1 MAMTPPPLRTRIRNG
16 TLVMLVLT
24 LTIGAFAVPRIHEL
38 GGSIRETLYRNYV
51 SIEAAQHMHAALHA
65 AELAQLRGS
74 LNTVLLWSRDTFTHW
89 INVELSDITEL
100 GEDALA
106 HDIQR
111 RGQRIFSEL
120 SRGLPGTPDHQEFYF
135 LHQRL
140 DDLIQMNRAAMFRAD
155 SRLTWMSDRLAHEF
169 AMGLMVLLV
178 LGAALSWTLAWNISK
193 PLADL
198 SEHLRSF
205 SLRGPSLRLGKQPLA
220 ELQAVASEF
229 NKMAERLQQFEKLN
243 VDRLIYEKG
252 KTEAILESIEDGI
265 VLIDSGGVVTHI
277 NELAGII
284 LGVERDQVLGSPFDD
299 LNSNHP
305 HYLRVRSALRG
316 GAMQLPEQ
324 QRVEVDLHV
333 RGRNHTYVL
342 KVVPLR
348 QENGQSFGTI
358 LILQDIT
365 YLRDKDQA
373 RTNLVATLSHELKTP
388 LTSLALSAELLQ
400 RSSSLSAAQRA
411 MVGAIREDAGRMKNL
426 ANGLLD
432 LARGG
437 GAAITLQTIPVD
449 LTQLLKTVTRT
460 FALQAE
466 QKPVR
471 FTTDFDEFAP
481 KIRADPVKLSW
492 VVSNLIANALRYTPV
507 GGTIMLS
514 SQTIARTVRLQVC
527 DTGPGIAAEL
537 RERLFERS
545 PNGMQMERSRAP
557 RVWASQSPRKSWRRM
572 EAESLWTARWAR
584 EPASRLSCPR
594 GKRRYGKDPD
604 RRR

>member
-1 MAMTPPPLRTRIRNG
+1 MTPPPLHTRIRNG
-16 TLVMLVLT
+16 TLAMLVLT

-51 SIEAAQHMHAALHA
+51 SIEAAQHMHAALNA

-74 LNTVLLWSRDTFTHW
+74 SATVLPWSHDRFTHW
-89 INVELSDITEL
+89 INVELSDITEV

-120 SRGLPGTPDHQEFYF
+120 RRGLPGIPDHQEFYF
-135 LHQRL
+135 L
-140 DDLIQMNRAAMFRAD
+140 
-155 SRLTWMSDRLAHEF
+155 
-169 AMGLMVLLV
+169 
-178 LGAALSWTLAWNISK
+178 
-193 PLADL
+193 
-198 SEHLRSF
+198 
-205 SLRGPSLRLGKQPLA
+205 
-220 ELQAVASEF
+220 
-229 NKMAERLQQFEKLN
+229 
-243 VDRLIYEKG
+243 
-252 KTEAILESIEDGI
+252 ESIEDGI
-265 VLIDSGGVVTHI
+265 ALIDSGGVVTHI
-277 NELAGII
+277 NDLAGII
-284 LGVERDQVLGSPFDD
+284 LGVKRDQALGSPFDD
-299 LNSNHP
+299 LSSNHP

-316 GAMQLPEQ
+316 GATQLPEP

-342 KVVPLR
+342 KAVPLR
-348 QENGQSFGTI
+348 HENGQSFGTI

-373 RTNLVATLSHELKTP
+373 RTDLVATLSHELKTP

-411 MVGAIREDAGRMKNL
+411 MVCAIREDAGRMTNL

-432 LARGG
+432 LARGE

-471 FTTDFDEFAP
+471 FTTDFDQSAQ

-507 GGTIMLS
+507 DGTITLS

-537 RERLFERS
+537 RERLFERFAQWNV
-545 PNGMQMERSRAP
+545 NGAQPGSAGLGLAIAKEIVEAHGGRIFVDSTLGKGTCFTVELPAEPEALWQRS
-557 RVWASQSPRKSWRRM
+557 
-572 EAESLWTARWAR
+572 
-584 EPASRLSCPR
+584 
-594 GKRRYGKDPD
+594 
-604 RRR
+604 